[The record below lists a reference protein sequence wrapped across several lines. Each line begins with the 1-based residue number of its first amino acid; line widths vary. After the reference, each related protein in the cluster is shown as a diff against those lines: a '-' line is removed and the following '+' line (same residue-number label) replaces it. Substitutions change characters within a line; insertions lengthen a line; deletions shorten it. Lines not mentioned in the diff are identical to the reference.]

1 MFARSRIQFARSHGV
16 RSFFSFGEKRP
27 SNALVKPSFW
37 KRTKQH
43 PSTPFIILWGIVGS
57 QAIHLITIRNFHKD
71 LTAKGNAR
79 ISALRDVLERLKQGE
94 EVDVKKELG
103 AGVHHVEQEW
113 TDILKNIEEE
123 EREWQRKAEEIRS
136 RKASESTNSAVKQ
149 TTQAQPAETS
159 RGKTQLV
166 F

>member
-1 MFARSRIQFARSHGV
+1 MLARSRIQFARSHGV
-16 RSFFSFGEKRP
+16 RSFFSFGGKRP
-27 SNALVKPSFW
+27 SDAPVKPSLW
-37 KRTKQH
+37 KRTKAH

-94 EVDVKKELG
+94 EIDVKKELG
-103 AGVHHVEQEW
+103 AGVQHAEQEW

-123 EREWQRKAEEIRS
+123 EQEWQRKAEEIRA
-136 RKASESTNSAVKQ
+136 RKASESIRNAVEQ
-149 TTQAQPAETS
+149 TTQARSPETS
-159 RGKTQLV
+159 GGRTQLV